1 MSTIYSFALSLEVI
15 MKLLIVNFIL
25 AFLAVLVTSERC
37 AQCMIEHCEQG
48 CITCKAD
55 LFSALCES
63 YAKECYTCLK
73 DCVVS

>member
-1 MSTIYSFALSLEVI
+1 

-48 CITCKAD
+48 RITCKAD
-55 LFSALCES
+55 HDQFSALCES